1 MIECYEGG
9 MTRSASRLPPEAH
22 LGRIVITVA
31 DLDEVLAFYRDV
43 VGLETVRRNEARA
56 SLGTDDEPLVVARED
71 GDAPERGPN
80 AAGLFHCA
88 FRVPSRAALGDA
100 LLRIRDRWTL
110 DGASDH
116 RVSEALY
123 CSDSEGNGVEIYR
136 DKPRDA
142 WPIAAD
148 GSVRMDTLPLDLDD
162 LAADAGSRTNAPN
175 GTTIGHVHLEVSS
188 LAGATA
194 FYAGAIGLTA
204 RQEWGDSALFLAA
217 GDYHHHV
224 GLNTW
229 QGRSEPASGRGLAWF
244 ELVVPDAGAV
254 AAVRERADAAGADV
268 TPTDD
273 GIEVLDPDGMAVRV
287 RPARANT
294 TGRG

>member
-1 MIECYEGG
+1 MP
-9 MTRSASRLPPEAH
+9 RSTARLPAETHP
-22 LGRIVITVA
+22 GRIALVVA
-31 DLDEVLAFYRDV
+31 DLDAIVPFYRDV
-43 VGLETVRRNEARA
+43 VGLETVHRSDTRA

-71 GDAPERGPN
+71 GDVPERGPD
-80 AAGLFHCA
+80 ATGLFHCA

-123 CSDSEGNGVEIYR
+123 LSDPEGNGVEIYR

-142 WPIAAD
+142 WPIAPD
-148 GSVRMDTLPLDLDD
+148 GAVRMDTLPLDVDD
-162 LAADAGSRTNAPN
+162 LARDAGGRTNAPE

-188 LAGATA
+188 LARART
-194 FYAGAIGLTA
+194 FYADPIGLGV

-229 QGRSEPASGRGLAWF
+229 QGRSEPARGRGLAWF
-244 ELVVPDAGAV
+244 ELVVPGADAV
-254 AAVRERADAAGADV
+254 AAVRERADAAGAEV
-268 TPTDD
+268 TPLDE
-273 GIEVLDPDGMAVRV
+273 GIEIRDPDGMAVRV
-287 RPARANT
+287 RPA
-294 TGRG
+294 

>member
-1 MIECYEGG
+1 
-9 MTRSASRLPPEAH
+9 MTRTAAGLPAETYP
-22 LGRIVITVA
+22 GRVALTVA
-31 DLDEVLAFYRDV
+31 DLEEIVAFYRDV
-43 VGLETVRRNEARA
+43 VGLETVHRTETRA
-56 SLGTDDEPLVVARED
+56 ELGTDDEPLIVASED
-71 GDAPERGPN
+71 QDLPDRAPD
-80 AAGLFHCA
+80 AAGLFHNA

-123 CSDSEGNGVEIYR
+123 LSDPAGNGVEIYR

-162 LAADAGSRTNAPN
+162 LDGDAGGRTNAPD

-188 LAGATA
+188 LATARA
-194 FYAGAIGLTA
+194 FYADAIGLRV

-244 ELVVPDAGAV
+244 ELVVPSAQEV
-254 AAVRERADAAGADV
+254 AAVRERVAAAGFE
-268 TPTDD
+268 TDSVED
-273 GIEVLDPDGMAVRV
+273 GIQIRDPDGMAVRV
-287 RPARANT
+287 RPAPAT
-294 TGRG
+294 ATGRG

>member
-1 MIECYEGG
+1 
-9 MTRSASRLPPEAH
+9 MTRTVPGLPAETHP
-22 LGRIVITVA
+22 GRVA
-31 DLDEVLAFYRDV
+31 LAVANLDEIVAFYRDV
-43 VGLETVRRNEARA
+43 VGLETVHRTGTRA
-56 SLGTDDEPLVVARED
+56 ELGTDDEPLIVVLED
-71 GDAPERGPN
+71 DDAPERGPD

-100 LLRIRDRWTL
+100 LRRIRARWTL

-123 CSDSEGNGVEIYR
+123 LSDPEGNGVEIYR

-162 LAADAGSRTNAPN
+162 LDDDAGGGTNAPD

-188 LAGATA
+188 LATARA
-194 FYAGAIGLTA
+194 FYADAIGLGV

-229 QGRSEPASGRGLAWF
+229 QGRTEPARGRGLAWF
-244 ELVVPDAGAV
+244 ELVVPGADAV
-254 AAVRERADAAGADV
+254 AAVRERADAAGAEV
-268 TPTDD
+268 TPVDD
-273 GIEVLDPDGMAVRV
+273 GIEIHDPDGMAVRV
-287 RPARANT
+287 RPA
-294 TGRG
+294 